1 MSVPAGPDPGDA
13 SGHLARAGAGF
24 VVDGRYRLSRRI
36 AGGGMGDVWRAHD
49 QTIGRTV
56 AIKVLKPEYLS
67 EPAFLQRFRSEA
79 RLAGMLSHPGIAAV
93 HDYGEDGGPEGSA
106 WLVMEL
112 VEGEAL
118 STLLHRRGF
127 LPPDQAL
134 DVIGQVA
141 LALQAAHDA
150 GVVHRDVKPGNLLVR
165 PDGVVK
171 VTDFGIA
178 RATGSAPLTR
188 TGTVLGTA
196 HYLSPEQALGKPAS
210 PASDV
215 YALGVVGYECLAGR
229 RPFEGDSPVEVA
241 LAHQRDQPP
250 PLPGGL
256 PAPVSKLI
264 ARALAKDPADR
275 FRTAGALGRTAL
287 GIRTALYDASPADP
301 PLAGAAAVPSTV
313 MMATPRPTLIAP
325 TMPAALPAHG
335 RPIPPTHK
343 RRVRLPVLVLA
354 SLLLLALVGG
364 LRGWGRNAQ
373 ATVPNP
379 RRQPA
384 APASPAAPAGIH
396 LDPAS
401 YRGQPVGQVLAAL
414 RGLGLSPSRVDVAQD
429 GAPGTVVT
437 VVTPGGGPLPATL
450 SPHAAVVIQ
459 AIPAPA
465 SGPPA
470 HGKKGA
476 GQSDGRTKD
485 NGQSQGKG
493 D

>member
-1 MSVPAGPDPGDA
+1 
-13 SGHLARAGAGF
+13 
-24 VVDGRYRLSRRI
+24 VVNGRYRLARRI

-49 QTIGRTV
+49 ETLQRTV
-56 AIKVLKPEYLS
+56 AIKLLKPEYLS
-67 EPAFLQRFRSEA
+67 EPAFLERFRSEA

-118 STLLHRRGF
+118 STLLHRRGA

-134 DVIGQVA
+134 DVVGQVA

-196 HYLSPEQALGKPAS
+196 HYLSPEQASGQPAS

-215 YALGVVGYECLAGR
+215 YALGVVGYECLAGH

-241 LAHQRDQPP
+241 LAHQREQPP
-250 PLPGGL
+250 PLPSTL
-256 PAPVSKLI
+256 PAPVIKLI
-264 ARALAKDPADR
+264 ARALAKDPAAR

-287 GIRTALYDASPADP
+287 GIRTALYDGGPATGP
-301 PLAGAAAVPSTV
+301 PLAGAATVPATLMTPTPVPTAV
-313 MMATPRPTLIAP
+313 AP
-325 TMPAALPAHG
+325 TMLASTPTRR
-335 RPIPPTHK
+335 RP
-343 RRVRLPVLVLA
+343 RRRLRLPLLVLA
-354 SLLLLALVGG
+354 ALLALVVVSALASLGG
-364 LRGWGRNAQ
+364 GAKP
-373 ATVPNP
+373 VPNP
-379 RRQPA
+379 QRPPAGPAQPA
-384 APASPAAPAGIH
+384 SNGQIH

-401 YRGQPVGQVLAAL
+401 YRGRPVEQVLAAL
-414 RGLGLSPSRVDVAQD
+414 RALGLSPSRVDVVQD
-429 GAPGTVVT
+429 GTPGTVVT
-437 VVTPGGGPLPATL
+437 IVTPGGGPLPATL
-450 SPHAAVVIQ
+450 APHASVVIQ
-459 AIPAPA
+459 AVAAAAATPSA
-465 SGPPA
+465 SGDN
-470 HGKKGA
+470 GTGTSKGRA
-476 GQSDGRTKD
+476 KD
-485 NGQSQGKG
+485 NGQGQGKG